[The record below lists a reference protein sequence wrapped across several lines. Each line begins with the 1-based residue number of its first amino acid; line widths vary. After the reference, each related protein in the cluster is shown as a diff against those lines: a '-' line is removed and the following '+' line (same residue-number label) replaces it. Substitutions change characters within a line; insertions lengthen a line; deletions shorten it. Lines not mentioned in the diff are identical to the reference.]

1 MKKSERSSNL
11 SSILKNAK
19 PDHYLDH
26 LRKRNFEKKIMFM
39 EFLLLW
45 IYEFLRWMQFD
56 KAQKGNKCL
65 TFVLCLL
72 QFLPYWQNLINLRTL
87 KILYI
92 TSKGNIGLNL
102 PNFAATK
109 VKFEY
114 FFYNLTLK
122 KLLDLD
128 LFSCPNS
135 YFMSSTMWW
144 YSVKI
149 CQYSMSQD
157 IWEDI
162 HRFFSSHSRTPNT
175 HDNKIIKQNHLITI
189 LNAKICQIFYHFW
202 KRTVGYSSIIHMYLS
217 VMMNLVF
224 NRIQFFSPWKQ
235 KIRWTK
241 NQFG

>member
-1 MKKSERSSNL
+1 MLDLCPLPAAILTILTKSDKSTN
-11 SSILKNAK
+11 I
-19 PDHYLDH
+19 
-26 LRKRNFEKKIMFM
+26 KIF
-39 EFLLLW
+39 
-45 IYEFLRWMQFD
+45 
-56 KAQKGNKCL
+56 
-65 TFVLCLL
+65 
-72 QFLPYWQNLINLRTL
+72 
-87 KILYI
+87 YI

-149 CQYSMSQD
+149 CQYSISQD

-162 HRFFSSHSRTPNT
+162 HRFFTSTPKT
-175 HDNKIIKQNHLITI
+175 RCTFFVITFIKVHVGSLIERF
-189 LNAKICQIFYHFW
+189 Q
-202 KRTVGYSSIIHMYLS
+202 
-217 VMMNLVF
+217 
-224 NRIQFFSPWKQ
+224 
-235 KIRWTK
+235 
-241 NQFG
+241 